1 MRKQRK
7 TRKAGTQA
15 VLAEVKNLAVMGAG
29 ITLGAL
35 GGRMVDKALKTDS
48 ATGPQALLRPVLMTG
63 LGAYGAATLKNPMAR
78 LLAAGIGASGI
89 LAGVKT
95 LTKADVLAGMDPFA
109 VSGFG
114 GPEEAFPGMYSRPAD
129 LAIQQYGVGLP
140 ELGED
145 SADWDGEGGI
155 AYTDII

>member
-89 LAGVKT
+89 LAGVKA
-95 LTKADVLAGMDPFA
+95 LTKADVLAGMAPSFA
-109 VSGFG
+109 RV
-114 GPEEAFPGMYSRPAD
+114 
-129 LAIQQYGVGLP
+129 
-140 ELGED
+140 ELGERGSFYRIQAGPLPSRD
-145 SADWDGEGGI
+145 AARGACERLSKAGTVCFVVPP
-155 AYTDII
+155 A